1 MSFRVLRGSIGSY
14 INKTLCWLPIFFFL
28 KRTKKPGFRKNICFC
43 STKILHARLRTKH
56 IHHKR
61 NLVKLTRKQLISIT
75 VYLVMLSPNCN
86 STGAPVAPATGEMMY
101 NCRAKLR
108 IYLLG
113 PSNLVFCNIVVPVQ
127 TGVHSV
133 ITYVLLKGVFRP

>member
-1 MSFRVLRGSIGSY
+1 
-14 INKTLCWLPIFFFL
+14 
-28 KRTKKPGFRKNICFC
+28 
-43 STKILHARLRTKH
+43 
-56 IHHKR
+56 
-61 NLVKLTRKQLISIT
+61 
-75 VYLVMLSPNCN
+75 
-86 STGAPVAPATGEMMY
+86 MMY

-133 ITYVLLKGVFRP
+133 ITYVLLKEFFAHEKCQNAKGLSRFTSSTFEAISDSKFSEIQLNDSSDLSKRLIIIFTFEKQSNTLKLCLSVVCMSSNRFITGMQ